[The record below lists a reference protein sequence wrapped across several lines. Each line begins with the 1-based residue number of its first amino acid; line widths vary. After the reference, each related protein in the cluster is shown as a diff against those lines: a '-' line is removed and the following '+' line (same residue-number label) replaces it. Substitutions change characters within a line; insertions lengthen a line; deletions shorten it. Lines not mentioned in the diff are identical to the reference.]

1 MGECSTHC
9 GAGYLEKA
17 KLSEPCLLRLK
28 VSNRRGS
35 HQALNIDTE
44 KRTLVKLSHSF
55 RTKMEYLVVLNRL
68 RFQCE
73 PCFVS
78 AIGEDL
84 EPLV

>member
-1 MGECSTHC
+1 MLKSPTKEPSGLGIGLCSLVRPMGECSTHC

-44 KRTLVKLSHSF
+44 K
-55 RTKMEYLVVLNRL
+55 
-68 RFQCE
+68 
-73 PCFVS
+73 
-78 AIGEDL
+78 
-84 EPLV
+84 